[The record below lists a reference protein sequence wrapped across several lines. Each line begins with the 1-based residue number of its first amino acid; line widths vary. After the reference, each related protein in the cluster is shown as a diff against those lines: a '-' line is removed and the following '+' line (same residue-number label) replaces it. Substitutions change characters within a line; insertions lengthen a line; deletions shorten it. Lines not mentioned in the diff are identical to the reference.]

1 MRVPCLLLALTA
13 CGSEPDPEKDGV
25 DATDTN
31 ASTDTGETSPTEPDE
46 PAPYIVPDV
55 GGTVAD
61 VDLAEVATV
70 LQDTLASA
78 LTVTAI
84 PVQTAYNAAMTGE
97 DSRCPYYYATADGTY
112 WYDACTSD
120 AGTEFN
126 GYAFAYSV
134 QAAPDPYAPGG
145 LMDYWQVF
153 GAATVLDN
161 AGGLMELG
169 GVAYV
174 SHTYGAGYETH
185 TSVVQG
191 TFQWD
196 GPEAAGTWMDSDVDP
211 DFAMYSY
218 TVDNL
223 QGALMFVDGGLGGLP
238 GGWAVAFDENQILSA
253 SLGSSC
259 GTEISG
265 SIGVRTPEGVWVDVL
280 FDGDTENPV
289 PAAAC
294 DGCGEAYVQGT
305 HVGQV
310 CTDATVLL
318 DWQGAPW

>member
-112 WYDACTSD
+112 
-120 AGTEFN
+120 
-126 GYAFAYSV
+126 
-134 QAAPDPYAPGG
+134 
-145 LMDYWQVF
+145 
-153 GAATVLDN
+153 
-161 AGGLMELG
+161 
-169 GVAYV
+169 
-174 SHTYGAGYETH
+174 
-185 TSVVQG
+185 
-191 TFQWD
+191 
-196 GPEAAGTWMDSDVDP
+196 
-211 DFAMYSY
+211 
-218 TVDNL
+218 
-223 QGALMFVDGGLGGLP
+223 
-238 GGWAVAFDENQILSA
+238 
-253 SLGSSC
+253 
-259 GTEISG
+259 
-265 SIGVRTPEGVWVDVL
+265 
-280 FDGDTENPV
+280 
-289 PAAAC
+289 
-294 DGCGEAYVQGT
+294 
-305 HVGQV
+305 
-310 CTDATVLL
+310 
-318 DWQGAPW
+318 